1 MFQSAIRTIKFFTGL
16 FKELM
21 KYMAAYSRQN
31 IYRQTEFLSRITLFE
46 EQSFGISRIFE
57 KIATGIHDASYG
69 TTRLN

>member
-1 MFQSAIRTIKFFTGL
+1 
-16 FKELM
+16 M

-31 IYRQTEFLSRITLFE
+31 NYRQTEFLSRITLFE
-46 EQSFGISRIFE
+46 EQSFGFSRIFE